1 MLIINTLNEN
11 PYTFLMQH
19 FMPFQM
25 SAVSINIL
33 ATYILP
39 IYKNIS
45 NSYILP
51 FIPLNYTIISLPLY
65 TLYYFVTNKH
75 YKY

>member
-1 MLIINTLNEN
+1 
-11 PYTFLMQH
+11 MQH

-33 ATYILP
+33 ATFIN
-39 IYKNIS
+39 KNIS

>member
-33 ATYILP
+33 ATFIN
-39 IYKNIS
+39 KNIS

-65 TLYYFVTNKH
+65 TLYYFVTNKR